1 MATLRIPDKK
11 MTQRDPSAVRQ
22 FLDVRGIVHERW
34 SADRNLPSGA
44 TDEQVLAD
52 YDYLLKPLMDKGGYQ
67 TADVIRVDGHT
78 PNLEGILEKFI
89 REHTHGED
97 EVRVFVEGQGFFW
110 FHKEGRDDDVFALL
124 CERGDLIIC
133 PGQHKALVRL
143 RRQPKGVRDSYLH
156 RSSWLGPAIYEFRN
170 RSTVSLVAAAWFD
183 TSSWT

>member
-44 TDEQVLAD
+44 TDEQVLAA
-52 YDYLLKPLMDKGGYQ
+52 YDYLLKPLMNKGGYQ

-78 PNLEGILEKFI
+78 PNLEGIREKFI
-89 REHTHGED
+89 REHTHSED

-124 CERGDLIIC
+124 CERGDLIS
-133 PGQHKALVRL
+133 V
-143 RRQPKGVRDSYLH
+143 
-156 RSSWLGPAIYEFRN
+156 PAN
-170 RSTVSLVAAAWFD
+170 TKHWFD
-183 TSSWT
+183 LGDIPKVCAIRIFTDQAGWVPQYTNSGIDQRYRW

>member
-44 TDEQVLAD
+44 TDEQVLAA
-52 YDYLLKPLMDKGGYQ
+52 YDYLLKPFMEKGGYR
-67 TADVIRVDGHT
+67 TADVICVDEHT
-78 PNLEGILEKFI
+78 PNLDGIREKFI
-89 REHTHGED
+89 REHTHSED

-124 CERGDLIIC
+124 CERGDLIS
-133 PGQHKALVRL
+133 V
-143 RRQPKGVRDSYLH
+143 
-156 RSSWLGPAIYEFRN
+156 PAN
-170 RSTVSLVAAAWFD
+170 TKHWFD
-183 TSSWT
+183 LGDIPKVCAIRIFTDQAGWVPQYTNSGIDQRYRW